1 MLVTLIGKDNLY
13 KIRLPNKKTGDY
25 WITDNESGKK
35 LINIIGK
42 NNEWQLY
49 SNEQAKILNP
59 RVVSSINIS
68 KIVKSSSNI
77 LSYINLKENGIYYV
91 SLAENPNTL
100 YILLCESVYE
110 KNFVHLKTNN
120 FQEITVGSSENNDI
134 IYNNP
139 IIREKQARIF
149 FSNGK
154 LMLENYDESYGTFL
168 NNLPVANKLK
178 LVFNGDIIYIMGLR
192 IVLVGNNIFINNPF
206 NRVTYSLRKFE
217 LAEERQVQITNYD
230 IQDENIQ
237 LFSDKD
243 YFTRAPRITNKI
255 EKEKINKKMKDEM
268 KKAQKDAKKEMSEF
282 KKFIS
287 KGNVVD
293 MAVGVIIG
301 GAFGK
306 IVTSLVNDIITPA
319 IGIIIGGLNFSNL
332 SIQIGEAKIMYG
344 NFIQTVIDFLII
356 AICIFS
362 VIRIFERVKNRNK
375 KEEPAP
381 EAPKKS
387 AEVLLLE
394 EIRDLMKNNVNEI
407 EGQEKME
414 EPIAKG

>member
-42 NNEWQLY
+42 NNEWQIY
-49 SNEQAKILNP
+49 SNEQAK
-59 RVVSSINIS
+59 
-68 KIVKSSSNI
+68 
-77 LSYINLKENGIYYV
+77 INLKENGIYYV

-192 IVLVGNNIFINNPF
+192 IVLVGNNIFI
-206 NRVTYSLRKFE
+206 K
-217 LAEERQVQITNYD
+217 
-230 IQDENIQ
+230 
-237 LFSDKD
+237 
-243 YFTRAPRITNKI
+243 
-255 EKEKINKKMKDEM
+255 
-268 KKAQKDAKKEMSEF
+268 
-282 KKFIS
+282 
-287 KGNVVD
+287 
-293 MAVGVIIG
+293 
-301 GAFGK
+301 
-306 IVTSLVNDIITPA
+306 
-319 IGIIIGGLNFSNL
+319 
-332 SIQIGEAKIMYG
+332 
-344 NFIQTVIDFLII
+344 
-356 AICIFS
+356 
-362 VIRIFERVKNRNK
+362 
-375 KEEPAP
+375 
-381 EAPKKS
+381 
-387 AEVLLLE
+387 
-394 EIRDLMKNNVNEI
+394 
-407 EGQEKME
+407 
-414 EPIAKG
+414 